1 MCRAKSFGSSTE
13 SECGSC
19 GGSVDED
26 GFRREMPVASNSSE
40 VTMADQAVLPWF
52 ALQVRARQETSV
64 ADQLKGQGYE
74 RFLPFYKLRKRW
86 SDRIKEFDAPLFP
99 GYLFC
104 RFNPHNR
111 LPILKTP
118 GVIQVVGFNNIPAAV
133 DEAEIASIQ
142 RLVSSGIQHQPC
154 GFLTVGD
161 RVRISAGPL
170 LGLEGILTGIK
181 GNHRLVLSVSLL
193 QRSVAVEIDSAFITQ
208 LARPSTTQSEKQNSL
223 DRVLTV
229 EV

>member
-1 MCRAKSFGSSTE
+1 MTVERKS
-13 SECGSC
+13 
-19 GGSVDED
+19 DETQLTD
-26 GFRREMPVASNSSE
+26 LSA
-40 VTMADQAVLPWF
+40 LPWF
-52 ALQVRARQETSV
+52 ALQVRARQEASV
-64 ADQLKGQGYE
+64 ADQLAGQGYE

-118 GVIQVVGFNNIPAAV
+118 GVIQIVSFNNIPAAV
-133 DEAEIASIQ
+133 DDTEILSIQ
-142 RLVSSGIQHQPC
+142 RLAASGMEHQPC
-154 GFLTVGD
+154 AFLTIGD
-161 RVRISAGPL
+161 RVRINAGPL
-170 LGLEGILTGIK
+170 LGLEGILSSVK

-193 QRSVAVEIDSAFITQ
+193 QRSVAVEIDSAFITV
-208 LARPSTTQSEKQNSL
+208 LARPIAKPAEKQNSL